1 MLPTY
6 KIYLDDWLQD
16 TEVYGKIINI
26 YDMYKLNDLHGY
38 NQDRIIHNFMLAA
51 VHPEDSVLFPYVV
64 PEALLHM
71 YSHIT
76 ELTSDQVDQLIFIH
90 SLDQ

>member
-1 MLPTY
+1 MLTTY
-6 KIYLDDWLQD
+6 TIYLDDWYKD
-16 TEVYGKIINI
+16 TEVYGKVIKWDGIC
-26 YDMYKLNDLHGY
+26 KLNDLYSYGRSSLSQHF
-38 NQDRIIHNFMLAA
+38 IFAA

-64 PEALLHM
+64 PEAHLHM
-71 YSHIT
+71 YSHIP